1 MATVSV
7 YLVALTV
14 TTTPVALSLGE
25 PELVVY
31 VPQLFGATRPSSLMT
46 RLLAVNL
53 TQLASPFERGDVRV
67 GDVVGDDRS
76 RHSIR
81 RSANARCH

>member
-1 MATVSV
+1 MPETPGAREAIVSV

-14 TTTPVALSLGE
+14 TTTPEPESLGE
-25 PELVVY
+25 PELVVK

-53 TQLASPFERGDVRV
+53 TQLASPLELEMFV
-67 GDVVGDDRS
+67 
-76 RHSIR
+76 
-81 RSANARCH
+81 